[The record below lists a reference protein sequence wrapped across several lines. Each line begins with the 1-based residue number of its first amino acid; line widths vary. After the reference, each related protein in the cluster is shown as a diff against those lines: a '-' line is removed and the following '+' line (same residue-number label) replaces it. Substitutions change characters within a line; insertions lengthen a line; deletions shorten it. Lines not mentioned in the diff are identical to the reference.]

1 MTICVVHF
9 FQPGLDICFIFV
21 LFLLTWVGGEALS
34 FGGFLSNASPSRGKL
49 RIGFMFLQR
58 DLIFSKNNLL
68 MFKNYLIQTSF
79 DFFRHTRN
87 PSRTQFS
94 ASAQSIQQKPI
105 KKRQR
110 PFHYTSQQSRRL
122 SSIPT
127 YPAGAASS
135 KLNYPLLVSNV
146 KVLNEKVKAH
156 AGEGLKLIDSDA
168 SQHRRRELDR
178 RLR

>member
-1 MTICVVHF
+1 MTTMTSFFFLPASPTNFVTICVVHF

-105 KKRQR
+105 KKQNGSLWGGE
-110 PFHYTSQQSRRL
+110 FSAKIFLKHWYLQCF
-122 SSIPT
+122 
-127 YPAGAASS
+127 PAMKAL
-135 KLNYPLLVSNV
+135 KPLF
-146 KVLNEKVKAH
+146 
-156 AGEGLKLIDSDA
+156 
-168 SQHRRRELDR
+168 
-178 RLR
+178 